1 MKGFG
6 RLKDHTE
13 ISRGA
18 EYAVDFMPKIKLETA
33 IADDLPAQV
42 IEAMTPRNEAIFFH
56 FTREFSPLKFRH
68 TEHLS
73 ESKLDPGH

>member
-1 MKGFG
+1 VKGFG

-42 IEAMTPRNEAIFFH
+42 IEAMTPRNEAIFFI
-56 FTREFSPLKFRH
+56 SPGSFR
-68 TEHLS
+68 
-73 ESKLDPGH
+73 P